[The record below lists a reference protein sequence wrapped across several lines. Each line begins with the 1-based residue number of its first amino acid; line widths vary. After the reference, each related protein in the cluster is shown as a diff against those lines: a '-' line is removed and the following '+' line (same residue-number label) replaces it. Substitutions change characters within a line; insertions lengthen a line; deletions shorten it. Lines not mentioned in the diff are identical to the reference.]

1 MRLALG
7 FQVSEACLRYNLEEH
22 GILETGMSSNERIT
36 ALLSEKRAYLSA
48 EFGVQRIGLFG
59 SQSKGT
65 AGSASDIDLVVEFA
79 QPIGYRFF
87 ALAEYLEELL
97 GAPVDILTPAG
108 IEGIRVP
115 RVAREIRESLVY
127 V

>member
-1 MRLALG
+1 MTSKKKIA
-7 FQVSEACLRYNLEEH
+7 
-22 GILETGMSSNERIT
+22 
-36 ALLSEKRAYLSA
+36 ALLNEKRDYLAA
-48 EFGVQRIGLFG
+48 EFGVQKIGLFG
-59 SQSKGT
+59 SYEKGT
-65 AGSASDIDLVVEFA
+65 ASAESDIDLVIEFSR
-79 QPIGYRFF
+79 PIGFRFF

-115 RVAREIRESLVY
+115 RVAKEIREFVAD

>member
-1 MRLALG
+1 MTSKEQIKTRLAK
-7 FQVSEACLRYNLEEH
+7 
-22 GILETGMSSNERIT
+22 
-36 ALLSEKRAYLSA
+36 KREYLAA

-59 SQSKGT
+59 SYEKGT
-65 AGSASDIDLVVEFA
+65 AVAGSDIDLVIEFER
-79 QPIGYRFF
+79 PIGFRFF

-108 IEGIRVP
+108 IDGIRVP
-115 RVAREIRESLVY
+115 RVAKEIRESVVY

>member
-1 MRLALG
+1 MTSKKKIA
-7 FQVSEACLRYNLEEH
+7 
-22 GILETGMSSNERIT
+22 
-36 ALLSEKRAYLSA
+36 ALLNEKRAYLAA
-48 EFGVQRIGLFG
+48 EFGVQKIGLFG
-59 SQSKGT
+59 SYEKGT
-65 AGSASDIDLVVEFA
+65 ASAESDIDLVIEFSR
-79 QPIGYRFF
+79 PIGFRFF

-115 RVAREIRESLVY
+115 RVAKEIRESVAY

>member
-1 MRLALG
+1 MIW
-7 FQVSEACLRYNLEEH
+7 VEH
-22 GILETGMSSNERIT
+22 WILETSMTSKDRIT
-36 ALLSEKRAYLSA
+36 ARLVEKRDFLHA

-59 SQSKGT
+59 SHGKGIAS
-65 AGSASDIDLVVEFA
+65 AGSDIDLVVEFA
-79 QPIGYRFF
+79 GPIGFRFF